1 MLGNTKP
8 FSMALIFLGQST
20 CALCCQFLMPGEQ
33 VKGLPA
39 ISNTIHPLYK
49 YFDCGF
55 HLQCFQNWD
64 KKEEA
69 LNLIKE
75 EKQKFKNSEYFK
87 EMAAKYGIPKW
98 LEEDD

>member
-1 MLGNTKP
+1 
-8 FSMALIFLGQST
+8 MALIFLGQST
-20 CALCCQFLMPGEQ
+20 CALCGQLLMPGEQ

-39 ISNTIHPLYK
+39 ISNTIHSLYK
-49 YFDCGF
+49 YFDSGF
-55 HLQCFQNWD
+55 HLQCFQNRD

-69 LNLIKE
+69 LILIKE
-75 EKQKFKNSEYFK
+75 KKQKFKSSEYFK